1 MRQINRRIWAG
12 IGAAT
17 LVSAVSGLPAVG
29 DQPTKSAKSEPATAA
44 GPGRGGETYLSDG
57 GPSDTRVRYIRDLTL
72 FVGQVIIAQEL
83 VTAGQW
89 DDALSHLIEQTSD
102 VRDAMLPYL
111 QRHGLAPFAA
121 DLAALADAIE
131 ARDADA
137 FKRAR
142 VTLDTNLQAA
152 AALVKRFST
161 PHYRFAL
168 RALVETAKAASS
180 AYEAALDGEAV
191 TNIAEYR
198 EGRGYVAAA
207 RLQLAE
213 IQPELATVDE
223 TKTQMI
229 ATEFE
234 ALSTAWPSLKPPKP
248 ASQSASDV
256 AEHVARLVA
265 LIATF

>member
-17 LVSAVSGLPAVG
+17 LVSAVSGLPTVG
-29 DQPTKSAKSEPATAA
+29 DQPKKSAKSEPTTAS

-72 FVGQVIIAQEL
+72 FVGQVMIAQEL
-83 VTAGQW
+83 VTADQW
-89 DDALSHLIEQTSD
+89 DDALSHLIEQTAD
-102 VRDAMLPYL
+102 VRDAMQPYL

-137 FKRAR
+137 FRRAR
-142 VTLDTNLQAA
+142 VILDVNLNAA
-152 AALVKRFST
+152 SALVKRFST

-168 RALVETAKAASS
+168 RALIETAKAASS
-180 AYEAALDGEAV
+180 AYEAALDGDAV
-191 TNIAEYR
+191 QNVAEYR
-198 EGRGYVAAA
+198 EGRGYMAAA

-213 IQPELATVDE
+213 IQSELANVDD
-223 TKTQMI
+223 TKARMI
-229 ATEFE
+229 AAEFE
-234 ALSTAWPSLKPPKP
+234 ALANAWPTLKPPKSV
-248 ASQSASDV
+248 AHTTTDV

-265 LIATF
+265 LAASY